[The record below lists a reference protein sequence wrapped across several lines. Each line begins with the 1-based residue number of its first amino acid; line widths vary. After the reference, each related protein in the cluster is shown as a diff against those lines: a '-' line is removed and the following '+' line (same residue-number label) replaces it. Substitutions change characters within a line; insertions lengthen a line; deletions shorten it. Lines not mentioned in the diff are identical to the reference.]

1 METIT
6 ESQPQPQPQ
15 IKYKLVNQQL
25 TTFNGCQ
32 WKIGI
37 PKETSGEGDLC
48 SSGWLHYYH
57 DPLLAVLLN
66 PIHADI
72 HNPRLFTCLV
82 EGGQKDDR
90 GLKGGCTKLTLI
102 EEIPLPVVTKNQK
115 IAFGILCAQ
124 QVYSDNGGVWDN
136 WAEKWLSGEDRS
148 EKSRVDAADAD
159 AAYAAAAAYASYAAA
174 NAAAYAS
181 YAANAANAAAYAAY
195 AAADAAYAA
204 AAAYAASEKNSP
216 FPFSAILAKVL
227 TVQ

>member
-102 EEIPLPVVTKNQK
+102 KEIPLPVVTKNQK

-159 AAYAAAAAYASYAAA
+159 AAYASY
-174 NAAAYAS
+174 
-181 YAANAANAAAYAAY
+181 AANAAAYAAY